1 MQRNPSEKLWAG
13 LKLTELKQALQEI
26 YGLDFRTVAES
37 QKLNFR
43 TTTTG
48 RILDTQ
54 SEFDVLSDFRRP
66 DSSSQLQDW
75 IKHHRV
81 LLISLHPKHGDSSG
95 LVDLR
100 ARSGC
105 VLSTIKLPGSSA
117 SRHSVTVPGDISD
130 AMAYFITA
138 VVASVCGFRAG
149 G

>member
-66 DSSSQLQDW
+66 DDLQYGA
-75 IKHHRV
+75 IALIA
-81 LLISLHPKHGDSSG
+81 LLDADAS
-95 LVDLR
+95 
-100 ARSGC
+100 C
-105 VLSTIKLPGSSA
+105 LS
-117 SRHSVTVPGDISD
+117 R
-130 AMAYFITA
+130 
-138 VVASVCGFRAG
+138 
-149 G
+149 